1 MGRSK
6 SARAVTPVAYLETG
20 VIHCADN
27 KSVLAEIPSG
37 CIDLIY
43 LDPPF
48 FSNKNYEVIWGDEAE
63 VRSFE
68 DRWEGGIQVYTAWMR
83 ERAIEMHRV
92 LKSTGSIYL
101 HCDWH
106 ASHYLKVM
114 MDTIFGA
121 NNFQNEIAWCYEVGG
136 RTKKRWARKHDTI
149 LFYSKTDKFHF
160 DWKAVAERRK
170 DGTHMK
176 ANVDEDGREYQEKR
190 DAKTGKVY
198 RYYMDE
204 GTIPPDWWIGPQQLN
219 REAAER
225 IGYPTQK
232 PEALLEKIIAASSAP
247 GDIVLDPFCG
257 CGTAIA
263 VAHRLD
269 RAWLGIDISPT
280 ALGIMRRRLEEIG
293 AKVSLQRL
301 PVTEDDLRELRPFE
315 FQNWVIQ
322 RINGTHSAR
331 KTNDLGIDGYSFM
344 EQLPVQVKQSDRLGR
359 IAVDNF
365 ETAIER
371 YGAQKG
377 YLIAFSFTR
386 NAREEVARVKAK
398 KGLEIELVEISTLV
412 KAPPDKITP
421 ELSDLFPALP
431 KDFIGLPLPQP
442 RPKRNRPSLEEL
454 VRSDRAPR
462 FVQAD
467 E

>member
-1 MGRSK
+1 MSPSK
-6 SARAVTPVAYLETG
+6 TADVNPISYLKTS
-20 VIHCADN
+20 VIHCDDN
-27 KSVLAEIPSG
+27 KNVLAEIPSD

-48 FSNKNYEVIWGDEAE
+48 FSNKTYEVIWGDEAE

-83 ERAIEMHRV
+83 ERAQEMYRV
-92 LKSTGSIYL
+92 LKPTGSIYL

-106 ASHYLKVM
+106 ANAYLKVM
-114 MDTIFGA
+114 MDGIFGA
-121 NNFQNEIAWCYEVGG
+121 NNFQNEIVWCYEVGG
-136 RTKKRWARKHDTI
+136 RGKSRWARKHDTI
-149 LFYSKTDKFHF
+149 LFYSKTKKFHF
-160 DWKAVAERRK
+160 DWTAVAEDRK
-170 DGTHMK
+170 PGTHMK
-176 ANVDEDGREYQEKR
+176 TNVDDDGREYQEKT

-198 RYYMDE
+198 RYYIDE

-232 PEALLEKIIAASSAP
+232 PEALLEKIIAASSRP
-247 GDIVLDPFCG
+247 GDIILDPFCG

-280 ALGIMRRRLEEIG
+280 ALGIMQRRLEKIG
-293 AKVSLQRL
+293 ATVDLEGL

-344 EQLPVQVKQSDRLGR
+344 EQLPVQVKQSDHVGR
-359 IAVDNF
+359 VTVDNF
-365 ETAIER
+365 EAAIER
-371 YGAQKG
+371 YGSSKG
-377 YLIAFSFTR
+377 YIIAFSFTR
-386 NAREEVARVKAK
+386 NAREEVARVKAA
-398 KGLEIELVEISTLV
+398 KGMEIELVEVSTLV

-431 KDFIGLPLPQP
+431 RDFIGLPLPAP
-442 RPKRNRPSLEEL
+442 RSKRARPSLEEL
-454 VRSDRAPR
+454 VRSDKAPR
-462 FVQAD
+462 FAVETD
-467 E
+467 

>member
-1 MGRSK
+1 MQS
-6 SARAVTPVAYLETG
+6 SDTEVMNPISYLKTG

-27 KSVLAEIPSG
+27 KSVLAEIPSD

-48 FSNKNYEVIWGDEAE
+48 FSNKTYEVIWGDEAE

-83 ERAIEMHRV
+83 ERAIELHRI
-92 LKSTGSIYL
+92 LKPTGSMYL

-106 ASHYLKVM
+106 ACAYLKVM
-114 MDTIFGA
+114 MDSIFGA
-121 NNFQNEIAWCYEVGG
+121 NRFQNELIWCYEIGG

-160 DWKAVAERRK
+160 DGKAVAEPRK
-170 DGTHMK
+170 PGTHMK
-176 ANVDEDGREYQEKR
+176 TNVDEDGREYQEKR
-190 DAKTGKVY
+190 DAKSGKVY
-198 RYYMDE
+198 RYYIDE

-219 REAAER
+219 REDAER
-225 IGYPTQK
+225 LGYPTQK
-232 PEALLEKIIAASSAP
+232 PEALLEKIIAASSRP

-257 CGTAIA
+257 CGTAVA

-280 ALGIMRRRLEEIG
+280 ALGIMRRRLEKIG
-293 AKVSLQRL
+293 ATVDLEGL

-315 FQNWVIQ
+315 FQNWVIN
-322 RINGTHSAR
+322 RINGTHSPR
-331 KTNDLGIDGYSFM
+331 RSNDLGIDGYSFM
-344 EQLPVQVKQSDRLGR
+344 EQLPVQVKQSEHVGR
-359 IAVDNF
+359 VTVDNF

-371 YGAQKG
+371 NGNNKG
-377 YLIAFSFTR
+377 YIVAFSFTR
-386 NAREEVARVKAK
+386 NAREEVARAKAE
-398 KGLEIELVEISTLV
+398 KGMEIELVEIAKLV
-412 KAPPDKITP
+412 SAPPDRITP

-431 KDFIGLPLPQP
+431 TDFLGLPLPP
-442 RPKRNRPSLEEL
+442 ARSKAARPSLEEL
-454 VRSDRAPR
+454 VQSDKAPR
-462 FVQAD
+462 LAD
-467 E
+467 ALD

>member
-1 MGRSK
+1 VNPIS
-6 SARAVTPVAYLETG
+6 YLKTG
-20 VIHCADN
+20 VIHCDDN
-27 KSVLAEIPSG
+27 KNVLAEIPSD

-48 FSNKNYEVIWGDEAE
+48 FSNRNYEVIWGDEAE

-68 DRWEGGIQVYTAWMR
+68 DRWEGGINVYTSWMR
-83 ERAIEMHRV
+83 ERAQELHRV
-92 LKSTGSIYL
+92 LKPTGSVYL

-106 ASHYLKVM
+106 AAAYLKVM
-114 MDTIFGA
+114 MDSIFGA
-121 NNFQNEIAWCYEVGG
+121 NNFQNELVWCYEVGG
-136 RTKKRWARKHDTI
+136 RGKKRWARKHDTI

-160 DWKAVAERRK
+160 DWKAVAEPRK
-170 DGTHMK
+170 AGTHMK
-176 ANVDEDGREYQEKR
+176 AEIGEDGRAYQEKR

-225 IGYPTQK
+225 LGYPTQK

-263 VAHRLD
+263 VAHRLE

-280 ALGIMRRRLEEIG
+280 ALGIMKRRLEKIG
-293 AKVSLQRL
+293 AAVDLEGL

-315 FQNWVIQ
+315 FQNWVVN
-322 RINGTHSAR
+322 RINGTHSPR
-331 KTNDLGIDGYSFM
+331 KSNDFGIDGYSFM
-344 EQLPVQVKQSDRLGR
+344 EQLPIQVKQSDKVGR
-359 IAVDNF
+359 ITVDNF

-371 YGAQKG
+371 YGATKG
-377 YLIAFSFTR
+377 YIVAFSFTK
-386 NAREEVARVKAK
+386 NAREEIARVRAE
-398 KGLEIELVEISTLV
+398 KGLEIELVEVSTLV
-412 KAPPDKITP
+412 KAPPDKTTP
-421 ELSDLFPALP
+421 ELADLFPSLP
-431 KDFIGLPLPQP
+431 KDFIGLPLPPP
-442 RPKRNRPSLEEL
+442 RAKRARPTLEEL
-454 VRSDRAPR
+454 VRSDKAPR
-462 FVQAD
+462 LAETD
-467 E
+467 TN